1 MFNLFKLFKICQVL
15 PVAIPIVSPF
25 MPKLISLEGIM
36 IIPMIQTME
45 IGFSIMAEVVVVVT
59 VAASKISTILLDEM
73 VVTED

>member
-15 PVAIPIVSPF
+15 LVAIPIVSPF